1 MEQSQHKKIQ
11 KLDFLKVFKKCF
23 RSNTV
28 QTEWPYVKAK
38 AKYVYDVSQKPDS
51 LENIVSGL
59 EQVLQAF

>member
-38 AKYVYDVSQKPDS
+38 ANDVSQKPDS